1 MDNSKI
7 IKGSLSVI
15 ILQLLNNNG
24 RMYGY
29 EIAKAVEASTRSAL
43 LLTEAALYQ
52 ALHKLEAEELL
63 DSKSL
68 LIENRVRKYYKLTG
82 KGKKEAGIRVA
93 ALKES
98 MTTLQQVLRYRLPGR
113 QAGGKR

>member
-1 MDNSKI
+1 MDDSRI
-7 IKGSLSVI
+7 IKGSISVI

-29 EIAKAVEASTRSAL
+29 EIAKAVEASTGGAL

-52 ALHKLEAEELL
+52 ALHKLEAEALL
-63 DSKSL
+63 DAKSM

-82 KGKKEAGIRVA
+82 KGKKEAEVRVA
-93 ALKES
+93 ALRAS
-98 MTTLQQVLRYRLPGR
+98 VATLQKVLRYRAP
-113 QAGGKR
+113 AGKR

>member
-1 MDNSKI
+1 MDQTKI

-15 ILQLLNNNG
+15 ILQLLSNNG

-29 EIAKAVEASTRSAL
+29 EIAKAVDVSTKGTL

-52 ALHKLEAEELL
+52 ALHKLEADGLL

-82 KGKKEAGIRVA
+82 KGKKAAGNQVTVLLESMA
-93 ALKES
+93 ALQK
-98 MTTLQQVLRYRLPGR
+98 VLRYLVPD
-113 QAGGKR
+113 